1 MKKTAKPKNR
11 SLYAQASAPKVDEIL
26 KLKANCPSLLAKK
39 IYETINNSGKV
50 KPGINMTMKDP
61 SRKQIIIFIG
71 NNNKAKFIASLSLQI
86 TNINS
91 VLRNIKSDICH
102 ETLWTS
108 AILFYFI
115 LFF

>member
-1 MKKTAKPKNR
+1 M
-11 SLYAQASAPKVDEIL
+11 YAQALAPKVDEIL

-39 IYETINNSGKV
+39 IYETINNSRKV

-91 VLRNIKSDICH
+91 VLRNIKSDVYY
-102 ETLWTS
+102 EMLWTP
-108 AILFYFI
+108 AILFF
-115 LFF
+115 